1 MITRIT
7 RMLFLFV
14 ASCMIAGSSFAVFL
28 PTEAATE
35 NPFPTEVKAA
45 TSAFANLSRHERRA
59 RINEAKK
66 AIKDFKQNKKD
77 AASSGTTTDENKLLL
92 VILAILLPPLAV
104 YLHEDA
110 LNTKFW
116 ISLLLTFLFW
126 IPGVIYALIVVL
138 GDK

>member
-59 RINEAKK
+59 RINEA
-66 AIKDFKQNKKD
+66 KKD